1 MKLFTK
7 LALVSAIA
15 VSGSAM
21 AMESMDDSAL
31 SSTTGQEGITVKIE
45 TTTGIKIN
53 ELYLHDNDG
62 YNGSN
67 DAGAIA
73 ITALAS
79 GNANQAANGITITQ
93 TSSDPLLTL
102 DINADGGAGAP
113 FLNIAATVGASKIDI
128 GEIAVVKSGA
138 VPAAGVSQR
147 RGGTNKAAIIEGLT
161 LDMGTLTANIQLGN
175 TAQGAMIKLDS
186 VINGGLSISD
196 LSLKD
201 NGANGQGSIVLDSIK
216 IADASDTDLTIK
228 SDINVTP
235 DGLVITDNAGAR
247 DLFVKGIHLGSAAA
261 ASIGDLEIRG
271 LDMGTST
278 ITVTGY

>member
-21 AMESMDDSAL
+21 AMESMDDSTL
-31 SSTTGQEGITVKIE
+31 SATTGQEGITIKVE
-45 TTTGIKIN
+45 APDGIKIGS
-53 ELYLHDNDG
+53 LYLHDNDG
-62 YNGSN
+62 YNGSG

-73 ITALAS
+73 ITALAT
-79 GNANQAANGITITQ
+79 GNANQKDNGITITQ
-93 TSSDPLLTL
+93 TNTDPLLTL
-102 DINADGGAGAP
+102 DIDADGGAGAP
-113 FLNIAATVGASKIDI
+113 FLNIAATVGASTIDI
-128 GEIAVVKSGA
+128 GEIAVVKSNTTATGL
-138 VPAAGVSQR
+138 R
-147 RGGTNKAAIIEGLT
+147 RGGTDKATFIEGLT
-161 LDMGTLTANIQLGN
+161 LDMGSLTANIQLGN
-175 TAQGAMIKLDS
+175 TPQGAMIKLDS

-216 IADASDTDLTIK
+216 IADAGDTDLTIK
-228 SDINVTP
+228 SDINVTS

-247 DLFVKGIHLGSAAA
+247 DLLITGIHLGAAGN

>member
-62 YNGSN
+62 YNGSA

-73 ITALAS
+73 ITALA
-79 GNANQAANGITITQ
+79 GGTANQAANGITITQ
-93 TSSDPLLTL
+93 TGTDPLLTL

-113 FLNIAATVGASKIDI
+113 FLNIAATVGATEIEI

-147 RGGTNKAAIIEGLT
+147 RGGSDKATFIEGLT
-161 LDMGTLTANIQLGN
+161 LDMGSLTANIQLGN
-175 TAQGAMIKLDS
+175 TPQGAMIKLNS
-186 VINGGLSISD
+186 TITGGLNISD
-196 LSLKD
+196 LSIKD
-201 NGANGQGSIVLDSIK
+201 NAGGGNIVLDSIQ
-216 IADASDTDLTIK
+216 IADAGTANLTIN
-228 SDINVTP
+228 SDISVQTG
-235 DGLVITDNAGAR
+235 GLVITDNAGAR

>member
-67 DAGAIA
+67 NAGAIA

-79 GNANQAANGITITQ
+79 ATGNQKDNGITITQ

-102 DINADGGAGAP
+102 DIDADGSTGTTP
-113 FLNIAATVGASKIDI
+113 FLNIGAAVGATKIEI

-138 VPAAGVSQR
+138 VPATGLR
-147 RGGTNKAAIIEGLT
+147 RGGSDKATIIEGLT
-161 LDMGTLTANIQLGN
+161 LDMGSLTANIQLGN
-175 TAQGAMIKLDS
+175 TPQGAMIKLDS

-216 IADASDTDLTIK
+216 IADAGDTDLTIK
-228 SDINVTP
+228 SDINVTS

-247 DLFVKGIHLGSAAA
+247 DLLITGIHLGAAGN

-278 ITVTGY
+278 ITVTGH